1 MKRELF
7 KNIRRCYRI
16 AQKLSALRDGNAV
29 AAKVAA
35 TTAMRQLTGKWDCC
49 EPVRY
54 NMDQFTAPKNTRL
67 WVRRPF
73 VAAACT
79 RWLASH

>member
-7 KNIRRCYRI
+7 QNIRRCYRI
-16 AQKLSALRDGNAV
+16 AKKLSPLWDANAV
-29 AAKVAA
+29 PAQVAA
-35 TTAMRQLTGKWDCC
+35 IKAMRQITGKWDCC
-49 EPVRY
+49 EPLRY
-54 NMDQFTAPKNTRL
+54 DMDQFVAPENPRL

-79 RWLASH
+79 RWLATH